1 MSARHDHNASRR
13 LLTHAIVDWPGP
25 LITAS
30 TTTEILR
37 HTRARRAELGRVYVY
52 GPQRVSGRTTPT
64 VDPALDPVEFLRAPN
79 TLYLI
84 GGRDGPGFVHGPLAA
99 LLDEIVE
106 AARRKALATACSTI
120 APPLGVVLDESDVVP
135 LGFDL
140 DAALQV
146 ARGSTR

>member
-1 MSARHDHNASRR
+1 MSARHDDSACRR

-30 TTTEILR
+30 TTTEILQ
-37 HTRARRAELGRVYVY
+37 HTRARRAELGQVYVY
-52 GPQRVSGRTTPT
+52 GPQGISGGTTPT
-64 VDPALDPVEFLRAPN
+64 AGPALDPVEFLRSPN

-106 AARRKALATACSTI
+106 TARRKALATACSTV
-120 APPLGVVLDESDVVP
+120 APPLGVVLDESDAVP
-135 LGFDL
+135 FDFDL